1 MRRQGICSIVSLI
14 NYNPHRSI
22 HFCFSVVSSFSFS
35 NKIHRFL
42 VPLLTRGVALPLLLP
57 GPVAQLFDRGRLC
70 FKRRCHLS
78 RTTDQTLKQ
87 DTMRGPTNRHI
98 ADFEKIGLCYLILE
112 KCLHFALFKAFL
124 RSFFSRPNTNIM

>member
-1 MRRQGICSIVSLI
+1 MRRQDICSIVSPI

-57 GPVAQLFDRGRLC
+57 GPVARLFCRGRLC
-70 FKRRCHLS
+70 FTGGLEICCSSFSKISPFLERILMENILIKNTLDSKLQVYFTYSIRIRS
-78 RTTDQTLKQ
+78 RK
-87 DTMRGPTNRHI
+87 
-98 ADFEKIGLCYLILE
+98 
-112 KCLHFALFKAFL
+112 
-124 RSFFSRPNTNIM
+124 